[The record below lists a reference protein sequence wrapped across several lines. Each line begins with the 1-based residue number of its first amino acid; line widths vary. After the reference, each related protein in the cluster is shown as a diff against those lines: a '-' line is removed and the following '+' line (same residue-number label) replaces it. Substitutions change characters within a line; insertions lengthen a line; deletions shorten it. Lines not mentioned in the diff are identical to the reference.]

1 MTPAERPVLFLWSF
15 SPWSNKIVAYL
26 ALRGIPYARCEQP
39 IVLPRPD
46 LEALGVN
53 YRRVPVISLGRDIYC
68 DSLLCI
74 EKLEEIYPGSEGG
87 YKALSAQNNT
97 EFALEKLLEKWTDV
111 VVFKPAA
118 AVIPTSLDLMKD
130 PAFQKDREELWGRS
144 WSPEAQEALRPA
156 ALADMRAMF
165 QFLENVLSDGRQWI
179 LGSNEPRLAD
189 IHSCWIFDW
198 LFQLPGA
205 FPEEFFS
212 KQQFPKTHAW
222 RDRYNAAIAEAKED
236 APKPDELEGKD
247 AVKQILSADFVDRDI
262 RVEADPSGLKE
273 GQEVDMFPNDTGY
286 TRKDSGRLIKLTA
299 SEAVVSTKS
308 KQDGQE
314 MRIHYP
320 RWNFTIVPKSKKA
333 ETNDGGAAPQNGH
346 VLPVQ

>member
-1 MTPAERPVLFLWSF
+1 MPHKEQPVLFLWSF
-15 SPWSNKIVAYL
+15 SPWSNKVVSYL

-74 EKLEEIYPGSEGG
+74 EKLEELYPGSEGG
-87 YKALSAQNNT
+87 YKALSASGGT

-144 WSPEAQEALRPA
+144 WSAEAQEALRPA
-156 ALADMRAMF
+156 ALAEMRACF
-165 QFLENVLSDGRQWI
+165 DFLEKVLGDGRHWI
-179 LGSNEPRLAD
+179 LGSNEPKLAD

-205 FPEEFFS
+205 FPDDFFG
-212 KQQFPKTHAW
+212 KQKYPKFHAW
-222 RDRYNAAIAEAKED
+222 RDRYSAAIEKAKEV
-236 APKPDELEGKD
+236 APKPTELEGKD
-247 AVKQILSADFVDRDI
+247 AVKQILAAGFVDTSPK
-262 RVEADPSGLKE
+262 VEADPSGLKDGE
-273 GQEVDMFPNDTGY
+273 EVDMYPNDTGY
-286 TRKDSGRLIKLTA
+286 NRKDTGKLIKLTS
-299 SEAVVSTKS
+299 SEAVISTKS
-308 KQDGQE
+308 KQDAKE
-314 MRIHYP
+314 LRIHYP
-320 RWNFTIVPKSKKA
+320 RWNFTITPTSRRS
-333 ETNDGGAAPQNGH
+333 ETNGHADGQPENG
-346 VLPVQ
+346 VQPVQ